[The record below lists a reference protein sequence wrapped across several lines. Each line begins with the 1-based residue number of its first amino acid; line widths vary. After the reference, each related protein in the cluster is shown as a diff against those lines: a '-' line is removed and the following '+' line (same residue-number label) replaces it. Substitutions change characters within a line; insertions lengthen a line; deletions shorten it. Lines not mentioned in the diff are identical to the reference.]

1 MDKSVL
7 LLVLSDFHEEIS
19 GWSEMGPLDR
29 EARAG
34 ECKPVDANGRYGRR
48 GGGEIVESIFN

>member
-34 ECKPVDANGRYGRR
+34 ECKPVDANGRYGR
-48 GGGEIVESIFN
+48 GGGQGGEDR